1 VDAAGLPEPA
11 GQTRA
16 GHGDAASWVLDAA
29 FPAERAAPLVTVLD
43 GHPHTLAFLAG
54 IHRVRASHLGVTRF
68 GQSGDLAEVYRY
80 HRIDADAV
88 IDAAL
93 GIRR

>member
-1 VDAAGLPEPA
+1 
-11 GQTRA
+11 
-16 GHGDAASWVLDAA
+16 
-29 FPAERAAPLVTVLD
+29 
-43 GHPHTLAFLAG
+43 
-54 IHRVRASHLGVTRF
+54 VTRF